1 MTPTI
6 EDYLKTVVQLGGKE
20 RLVTNKEIS
29 ERLDVKA
36 ASVTEMVNKLV
47 KAGLVT
53 YQPYYGVQVT
63 KRGYIE
69 ANKLIR
75 KHRLWEVFLIDYLN
89 YNCDEVHEEAERLE
103 HVTSEKLSERLAQL
117 LDNPTHD
124 PHGEQIPASDGS
136 LDYLDFLKLSDLK
149 APNHFLIKEV
159 SDDHSFLEKFKEKD
173 LKLNAK
179 YQLIKI
185 DDSDQS
191 MTIQTQSKE
200 LIDLSAE
207 ASEKLL
213 IQKTPS

>member
-136 LDYLDFLKLSDLK
+136 LDYLDFLKLSD
-149 APNHFLIKEV
+149 F
-159 SDDHSFLEKFKEKD
+159 
-173 LKLNAK
+173 
-179 YQLIKI
+179 
-185 DDSDQS
+185 
-191 MTIQTQSKE
+191 
-200 LIDLSAE
+200 
-207 ASEKLL
+207 
-213 IQKTPS
+213 